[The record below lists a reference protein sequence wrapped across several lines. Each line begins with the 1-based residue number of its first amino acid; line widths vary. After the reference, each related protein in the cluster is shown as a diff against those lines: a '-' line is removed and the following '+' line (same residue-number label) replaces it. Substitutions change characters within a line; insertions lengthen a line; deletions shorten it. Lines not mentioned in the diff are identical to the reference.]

1 MHRPEYRSLLDQITT
16 LFTSDVFGAVS
27 EFDEQEPM
35 HIDITLFPASR
46 GADVRSMSIWSRL
59 GTQGGSCRSDEEHF
73 AAYSDSVYD

>member
-1 MHRPEYRSLLDQITT
+1 MHRPEYRSLSGSDHY

-46 GADVRSMSIWSRL
+46 GANVRSMSMWSRL

-73 AAYSDSVYD
+73 VAYSDSVYD